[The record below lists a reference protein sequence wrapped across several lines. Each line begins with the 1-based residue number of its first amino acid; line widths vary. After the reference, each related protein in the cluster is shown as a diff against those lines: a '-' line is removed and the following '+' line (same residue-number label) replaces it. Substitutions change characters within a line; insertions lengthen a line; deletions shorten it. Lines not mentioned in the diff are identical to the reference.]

1 MKQNQ
6 SMFPRKNPKKKD
18 KAYFA
23 PKSELLNWVSK
34 IIKIDIKS
42 IEEAQTGAIFCQL
55 LDALHPGTVRMN
67 KVNWKA
73 KLETEYI
80 SNFKLFQQGLSNNNI
95 DKPINIQRL
104 SKGKTMELIELLQW
118 LYGHYISLGLDN
130 NSSYDAIKRRNGN
143 NFVYFGQK
151 LNNNNNNINNN
162 NNNIKNNFSII
173 RDDIS
178 KDSSNFSDFKDFFG
192 VKKNNNT
199 RNKKN
204 LNLNSNINSLNAN
217 LRSNNFRTNINN
229 INNINNNDANI
240 NINNSNKNNLIKNK
254 IRGKSEKISINSN
267 SSFSSIS
274 PIPYHPPPEQ
284 RELSISKTSELNNN
298 QLNNIYLN
306 EIVNSPF
313 IIEEKPEEDEK
324 LNNILF
330 EGINNIDK
338 ENILELEKHDGNNIR
353 DLKILI
359 RKLRVNSIIF
369 KSNLGSILNKV
380 TKERDFFLNK
390 LKDIEYLYFNPI
402 IKNTNENKNEILKSI
417 LKSQIDSTILIN
429 SEGIAS
435 IKPLNIKNNF
445 LKNQS
450 KDDTDLINTKI
461 NSQNAMKIRISISKV
476 NKDKNIDDDII
487 MKENININIIN
498 NKTQPVLS
506 EYNKKKLESNIFPL
520 KNNCNI
526 NENYSSI
533 NKQKRDININQEN
546 NNNNHVTPSNKT
558 SYYDISSH
566 ILNDSLHIPNT
577 ENTNPNLNNNN
588 NNLIDFV

>member
-6 SMFPRKNPKKKD
+6 NIFPRKNPKKKD

-23 PKSELLNWVSK
+23 PKSELLTWVSSTLNLE
-34 IIKIDIKS
+34 IKS
-42 IEEAQTGAIFCQL
+42 IEETQTGAIFCQL
-55 LDALHPGTVRMN
+55 LDAMHPGTVRMN

-118 LYGHYISLGLDN
+118 LYGHFISLGVEIN
-130 NSSYDAIKRRNGN
+130 SYDALKKRNGN
-143 NFVYFGQK
+143 NFVYFEQK
-151 LNNNNNNINNN
+151 LNNNNINNN
-162 NNNIKNNFSII
+162 KSILCF

-192 VKKNNNT
+192 VKKNNE

-204 LNLNSNINSLNAN
+204 INSNINSLNAN
-217 LRSNNFRTNINN
+217 LRSNNFQTKYNIGNS
-229 INNINNNDANI
+229 I
-240 NINNSNKNNLIKNK
+240 INNSNKSNLIKNK
-254 IRGKSEKISINSN
+254 IRGKSEKISVNSN

-274 PIPYHPPPEQ
+274 PIPHQPHEQ
-284 RELSISKTSELNNN
+284 KDDFSCQMKNSLSISKNSELNNN
-298 QLNNIYLN
+298 QLNNINLN
-306 EIVNSPF
+306 DVANSPF
-313 IIEEKPEEDEK
+313 IIEEKPEEEEK
-324 LNNILF
+324 LNSILF

-402 IKNTNENKNEILKSI
+402 IKNSNENKNEILKSI
-417 LKSQIDSTILIN
+417 LKAQIDSTILIN
-429 SEGIAS
+429 NEGIAS
-435 IKPLNIKNNF
+435 IKSINNKNHF
-445 LKNQS
+445 LKNSS
-450 KDDTDLINTKI
+450 KDDSDIINNKI
-461 NSQNAMKIRISISKV
+461 NSQNALKIKISISKGDK
-476 NKDKNIDDDII
+476 NKDEDII
-487 MKENININIIN
+487 MMNNIN
-498 NKTQPVLS
+498 NKTQPILS
-506 EYNKKKLESNIFPL
+506 DCNKKKFESNIFPL
-520 KNNCNI
+520 KNNCDN
-526 NENYSSI
+526 NNNYLSN
-533 NKQKRDININQEN
+533 NKQKRDINNNQE
-546 NNNNHVTPSNKT
+546 NHVTPSNKT

-577 ENTNPNLNNNN
+577 ENVNPNLKSNNNNN

>member
-6 SMFPRKNPKKKD
+6 SIYPRKNPKKKD

-34 IIKIDIKS
+34 TLNLELKS
-42 IEEAQTGAIFCQL
+42 IEETQTGAIFCQL

-80 SNFKLFQQGLSNNNI
+80 SNFKLFQQGLSSNNI

-118 LYGHYISLGLDN
+118 LYGHYISLGLEN

-151 LNNNNNNINNN
+151 LNNNINN
-162 NNNIKNNFSII
+162 KNNFSII

-178 KDSSNFSDFKDFFG
+178 KGSSNFSDFKDFFG
-192 VKKNNNT
+192 IKKNNNA

-204 LNLNSNINSLNAN
+204 LNSNINTLNAN

-229 INNINNNDANI
+229 NII
-240 NINNSNKNNLIKNK
+240 NSNKNNLIKNK
-254 IRGKSEKISINSN
+254 IRGKSEKVSINSN

-274 PIPYHPPPEQ
+274 PIPHAPPEQ
-284 RELSISKTSELNNN
+284 KDEFYCQMKNSLSISKTSELNNN
-298 QLNNIYLN
+298 QLNNINLN
-306 EIVNSPF
+306 EVASSPF

-324 LNNILF
+324 LNSILF
-330 EGINNIDK
+330 EGISNIDK

-429 SEGIAS
+429 NEGIAS
-435 IKPLNIKNNF
+435 IKPVNIKNNF

-450 KDDTDLINTKI
+450 KDDTDIINTKI
-461 NSQNAMKIRISISKV
+461 NSQNAMRIRISISKG
-476 NKDKNIDDDII
+476 NKNTDKDGDDDII
-487 MKENININIIN
+487 MKENINNIN

-506 EYNKKKLESNIFPL
+506 EYNKKKFESNIFPL
-520 KNNCNI
+520 KNNYN
-526 NENYSSI
+526 NNDNYLSI
-533 NKQKRDININQEN
+533 NKQKRDININQEK
-546 NNNNHVTPSNKT
+546 NNNHVTPSNKT

-566 ILNDSLHIPNT
+566 ILNDSLHIPHT
-577 ENTNPNLNNNN
+577 ENANPDLKNNN

>member
-6 SMFPRKNPKKKD
+6 NIFPRKNPKKKD

-23 PKSELLNWVSK
+23 PKSELLTWVSSTLNLE
-34 IIKIDIKS
+34 IKS
-42 IEEAQTGAIFCQL
+42 IEETQTGAIFCQL
-55 LDALHPGTVRMN
+55 LDAMHPGTVRMN

-118 LYGHYISLGLDN
+118 LYGHFISLGVEIN
-130 NSSYDAIKRRNGN
+130 SYDALKKRNGN
-143 NFVYFGQK
+143 NFVYFEQK
-151 LNNNNNNINNN
+151 LNNNNINNN
-162 NNNIKNNFSII
+162 KSILCF

-178 KDSSNFSDFKDFFG
+178 KDSSNYSDFKDFFG
-192 VKKNNNT
+192 VKKNNA

-204 LNLNSNINSLNAN
+204 INSNINSLNAN
-217 LRSNNFRTNINN
+217 LRSNNFQTKYNIGNS
-229 INNINNNDANI
+229 I
-240 NINNSNKNNLIKNK
+240 INNSNKSNLIKNK
-254 IRGKSEKISINSN
+254 IRGKSEKISVNSN

-274 PIPYHPPPEQ
+274 PIPHQPNEQ
-284 RELSISKTSELNNN
+284 KDDFYCQMKNSLSISKNSELNNN
-298 QLNNIYLN
+298 QLNNINLN
-306 EIVNSPF
+306 DVANSPF
-313 IIEEKPEEDEK
+313 IIEEKPEEEEK
-324 LNNILF
+324 LNSILF

-390 LKDIEYLYFNPI
+390 LKDIEYLFFNPI
-402 IKNTNENKNEILKSI
+402 IKNSNENKNEILKSI
-417 LKSQIDSTILIN
+417 LKAQIDSTILIN
-429 SEGIAS
+429 NEGIAS
-435 IKPLNIKNNF
+435 IKSINNKNHF
-445 LKNQS
+445 LKNSS
-450 KDDTDLINTKI
+450 KDDSDIINNKI
-461 NSQNAMKIRISISKV
+461 NSQNALKIKISISKEDK
-476 NKDKNIDDDII
+476 NKDEDII
-487 MKENININIIN
+487 MKNNIN
-498 NKTQPVLS
+498 NKTQPILS
-506 EYNKKKLESNIFPL
+506 DCNKKKFESNIFPL
-520 KNNCNI
+520 KNNCDN
-526 NENYSSI
+526 NNNYLSN
-533 NKQKRDININQEN
+533 NKQKRDINNQE
-546 NNNNHVTPSNKT
+546 NHVTPSNKT

-577 ENTNPNLNNNN
+577 ENVNPNLKSNNNNN

>member
-6 SMFPRKNPKKKD
+6 NIFPRKNPKKKD

-23 PKSELLNWVSK
+23 SKSELLTWVSSTLNLE
-34 IIKIDIKS
+34 IKS
-42 IEEAQTGAIFCQL
+42 IEETQTGAIFCQL

-118 LYGHYISLGLDN
+118 LYGHFISLGVEIN
-130 NSSYDAIKRRNGN
+130 SYDALKKRNGN
-143 NFVYFGQK
+143 NFVYFEQK
-151 LNNNNNNINNN
+151 LNNNNINNN
-162 NNNIKNNFSII
+162 KNILCF

-192 VKKNNNT
+192 VKKNNA

-204 LNLNSNINSLNAN
+204 INSNINSLNAN
-217 LRSNNFRTNINN
+217 LRSNNFQTKFNIGNS
-229 INNINNNDANI
+229 IY
-240 NINNSNKNNLIKNK
+240 NNSNKSNLIKNK
-254 IRGKSEKISINSN
+254 IRGKSEKVSVNSN

-274 PIPYHPPPEQ
+274 PIPHQPHEQ
-284 RELSISKTSELNNN
+284 KDDFSCQMKNSLSLSKNSELNNN
-298 QLNNIYLN
+298 QLNNINLN
-306 EIVNSPF
+306 DIANSPF
-313 IIEEKPEEDEK
+313 IIEEKPEEEEK
-324 LNNILF
+324 LNSILF

-402 IKNTNENKNEILKSI
+402 IKNSNENKNEILKSI
-417 LKSQIDSTILIN
+417 LKAPIDSTILIN

-435 IKPLNIKNNF
+435 IKPINNKNHF
-445 LKNQS
+445 LKNSS
-450 KDDTDLINTKI
+450 KDDSDIINTKI
-461 NSQNAMKIRISISKV
+461 MSQNTLKIKISISKRDK
-476 NKDKNIDDDII
+476 NKDEDII
-487 MKENININIIN
+487 MKNKIN
-498 NKTQPVLS
+498 NKTQPILS
-506 EYNKKKLESNIFPL
+506 DCNKKKFESNIFPL
-520 KNNCNI
+520 KNNAN
-526 NENYSSI
+526 NNNYLSN
-533 NKQKRDININQEN
+533 NKQKRDINNNQE

-577 ENTNPNLNNNN
+577 ENVNPNLKSNNNN

>member
-6 SMFPRKNPKKKD
+6 QVFPRKNPKKKD

-34 IIKIDIKS
+34 TLNLEIKS
-42 IEEAQTGAIFCQL
+42 IEETQTGAIFCQL

-80 SNFKLFQQGLSNNNI
+80 SNFKLLQQGLSSNNI

-118 LYGHYISLGLDN
+118 LYGHYISLGLEN

-143 NFVYFGQK
+143 NFVYFGSK
-151 LNNNNNNINNN
+151 LINNNINNN
-162 NNNIKNNFSII
+162 INYKNNFSVI

-192 VKKNNNT
+192 VKKNNNA
-199 RNKKN
+199 RNN
-204 LNLNSNINSLNAN
+204 QNLNSNINSLNAN
-217 LRSNNFRTNINN
+217 LRSNNFRTNIN
-229 INNINNNDANI
+229 INNNI
-240 NINNSNKNNLIKNK
+240 INSNKNNLIKNK

-274 PIPYHPPPEQ
+274 PIPHPPQEQ
-284 RELSISKTSELNNN
+284 KDDFFCQMKNSLSISKTSELNNN
-298 QLNNIYLN
+298 QLNNINLN
-306 EIVNSPF
+306 EVMNSPF

-402 IKNTNENKNEILKSI
+402 IKNSNENKNEILKSI

-429 SEGIAS
+429 NEGIAS
-435 IKPLNIKNNF
+435 IKPMNIKNNF

-450 KDDTDLINTKI
+450 KDDTDIINTKI
-461 NSQNAMKIRISISKV
+461 NSQNAMKIRISISKG
-476 NKDKNIDDDII
+476 NKTKDKNNDDDII
-487 MKENININIIN
+487 MKENINNFN

-506 EYNKKKLESNIFPL
+506 EYNKKKFDSNIFPL
-520 KNNCNI
+520 KSNYNNI
-526 NENYSSI
+526 NNYLST
-533 NKQKRDININQEN
+533 NKQKSNNNINQEN
-546 NNNNHVTPSNKT
+546 KNNHVTPSNKT

-577 ENTNPNLNNNN
+577 GNANPNLKGN